1 MRLTCDSQVDALYI
15 RFYDER
21 IEVTTQRLSE
31 DVAVNYAPDGRIVGI
46 EVLDASETVFR
57 SRSEPMVEIQNL
69 AAVPARAWAR
79 GEQQLSSRGDLFSC
93 LRVLF
98 CVGLMPYCDISTTQ
112 NKTIGEFCRRR
123 MAFL

>member
-1 MRLTCDSQVDALYI
+1 MRITYDSQVDALYI

-57 SRSEPMVEIQNL
+57 SRSEPMVEVQNL
-69 AAVPARAWAR
+69 VAVAA
-79 GEQQLSSRGDLFSC
+79 
-93 LRVLF
+93 
-98 CVGLMPYCDISTTQ
+98 
-112 NKTIGEFCRRR
+112 
-123 MAFL
+123 